1 MKLKL
6 FLFAPL
12 VLLVLAPSTLAEP
25 VQNEDKINKC
35 NQLIKDERSEE
46 ALKLALRLISQDKS
60 NRDAMLCEARAQ
72 SAMGQYRD
80 SISTLN
86 SALNLAK
93 QPLDRMITLTMLGNS
108 YKNLEMYPEAKTQYE
123 SILSLAQTQKNTG
136 FQRIALSLM
145 GSIDYLKNEYN
156 SALKSYLASLKYAA
170 NDNERADIY
179 SRISEIYKSTKN
191 LDSSIEYQIKA
202 LIAIAHYG
210 DLEKQAE
217 AGLTLGRLYAEAKQ
231 YKQAEQALNK
241 VLNLSIDN
249 EGPYFTVI
257 SYIEIIKVKLATNDY
272 LEASKLI
279 EKAKKVNQELG
290 DNKLNKD
297 IIELE
302 NKITP

>member
-6 FLFAPL
+6 FLLTPFA
-12 VLLVLAPSTLAEP
+12 LLILATNTFAESI
-25 VQNEDKINKC
+25 QNQDKISQC
-35 NQLIKDERSEE
+35 NQLIKDEKSEE
-46 ALKLALRLISQDKS
+46 ALKLALRLIAQEKT
-60 NRDAMLCEARAQ
+60 NREAMLCEARAQ
-72 SAMGQYRD
+72 GAMGQYRD

-108 YKNLEMYPEAKTQYE
+108 YKNLEMYPEAKAQYE
-123 SILSLAQTQKNTG
+123 NILLLAQTHKNTG
-136 FQRIALSLM
+136 FQRIALSLI
-145 GSIDYLKNEYN
+145 GSVEYLKYEYD

-191 LDSSIEYQIKA
+191 LDASIEYQIKA
-202 LIAIAHYG
+202 LIATGHYG

-231 YKQAEQALNK
+231 YKQAEQALYK

-257 SYIEIIKVKLATNDY
+257 SYMEIIKVKLATNNS
-272 LEASKLI
+272 LEAKDLI
-279 EKAKKVNQELG
+279 EKAKKVCHELG
-290 DNKLNKD
+290 DIKLNKD
-297 IIELE
+297 LIELE

>member
-6 FLFAPL
+6 FLFAPFA
-12 VLLVLAPSTLAEP
+12 LLMLTTNTLAESI
-25 VQNEDKINKC
+25 QNEDKINKC
-35 NQLIKDERSEE
+35 NQLIKDDKSEE
-46 ALKLALRLISQDKS
+46 ALRLALRLISQEKS
-60 NRDAMLCEARAQ
+60 NREAMLCEARAQ

-86 SALNLAK
+86 SALSLAK
-93 QPLDRMITLTMLGNS
+93 QPLDRMVTLTMLGNS
-108 YKNLEMYPEAKTQYE
+108 YKNLEMYTEAKTQYE
-123 SILSLAQTQKNTG
+123 SILSLAQTHKNMG
-136 FQRIALSLM
+136 FQRIAHSLI
-145 GSIDYLKNEYN
+145 GSIDYLKNEYD

-202 LIAIAHYG
+202 LIATAHYG

-231 YKQAEQALNK
+231 YKQAEKALNN

-249 EGPYFTVI
+249 DGPYFTVI
-257 SYIEIIKVKLATNDY
+257 SYMEIIKVKLATNDNF
-272 LEASKLI
+272 EARKLI

-290 DNKLNKD
+290 DIKLNKD

>member
-6 FLFAPL
+6 FLFAPFA
-12 VLLVLAPSTLAEP
+12 LLMLTTNTLAESI
-25 VQNEDKINKC
+25 QNEDKINQC
-35 NQLIKDERSEE
+35 NQFIKDDKSEE
-46 ALKLALRLISQDKS
+46 ALRLALRLISQEKS
-60 NRDAMLCEARAQ
+60 NREAMLCEARAQ

-86 SALNLAK
+86 SALSLAK
-93 QPLDRMITLTMLGNS
+93 QPLDRMVTLTMLGNS

-123 SILSLAQTQKNTG
+123 SILSLAQTHKNTG
-136 FQRIALSLM
+136 FKRIALSLI
-145 GSIDYLKNEYN
+145 GSIDYLKNEYD

-202 LIAIAHYG
+202 LIATAHYG

-231 YKQAEQALNK
+231 YKQAEQALNN

-257 SYIEIIKVKLATNDY
+257 SYMEIIKVKLATNDN
-272 LEASKLI
+272 LEARKLI

-290 DNKLNKD
+290 DIKLNKD

>member
-6 FLFAPL
+6 FLFAPFA
-12 VLLVLAPSTLAEP
+12 LLMLTTNTLAESI
-25 VQNEDKINKC
+25 QNEDKINKC
-35 NQLIKDERSEE
+35 NQLIKDDKSEE
-46 ALKLALRLISQDKS
+46 ALRLALRLISQEKS
-60 NRDAMLCEARAQ
+60 NREAMLCEARAQ

-86 SALNLAK
+86 SALSLAK
-93 QPLDRMITLTMLGNS
+93 QPLDRMVTLTMLGNS
-108 YKNLEMYPEAKTQYE
+108 YKNLEMYTEAKTQYE
-123 SILSLAQTQKNTG
+123 SILSLAQTHKNMG
-136 FQRIALSLM
+136 FQRIAHSLI
-145 GSIDYLKNEYN
+145 GSIDYLKNEYD

-202 LIAIAHYG
+202 LIATAHYG

-231 YKQAEQALNK
+231 YKQAEKALNN

-249 EGPYFTVI
+249 DGPYFTVI
-257 SYIEIIKVKLATNDY
+257 SYMEIIKVKLATNDN
-272 LEASKLI
+272 LEARMLI

-290 DNKLNKD
+290 DIKLNKD

>member
-6 FLFAPL
+6 FLFAPFA
-12 VLLVLAPSTLAEP
+12 LLMLTTNTLAESI
-25 VQNEDKINKC
+25 QNEDKINKC
-35 NQLIKDERSEE
+35 NQLIKDDKSEE
-46 ALKLALRLISQDKS
+46 ALRLALRLISQEKS

-86 SALNLAK
+86 SALSLAK
-93 QPLDRMITLTMLGNS
+93 QPLDRMVTLTMLGNS
-108 YKNLEMYPEAKTQYE
+108 YKNLEMYTEAKTQYE
-123 SILSLAQTQKNTG
+123 SILSLAQTHKNMG
-136 FQRIALSLM
+136 FQRIAHSLI
-145 GSIDYLKNEYN
+145 GSIDYLKNEYD

-202 LIAIAHYG
+202 LIATAHYG

-231 YKQAEQALNK
+231 YKQAEQALNN
-241 VLNLSIDN
+241 VLNLSINN

-257 SYIEIIKVKLATNDY
+257 SYMEIIKVKLATNDN
-272 LEASKLI
+272 LEARKLI

-290 DNKLNKD
+290 DIKLNKD

-302 NKITP
+302 KKIPL

>member
-1 MKLKL
+1 
-6 FLFAPL
+6 
-12 VLLVLAPSTLAEP
+12 
-25 VQNEDKINKC
+25 
-35 NQLIKDERSEE
+35 
-46 ALKLALRLISQDKS
+46 
-60 NRDAMLCEARAQ
+60 MLCEARAQ
-72 SAMGQYRD
+72 STMGQYRD

-86 SALNLAK
+86 SALSLAK
-93 QPLDRMITLTMLGNS
+93 QPLDRMITLTMLGSS
-108 YKNLEMYPEAKTQYE
+108 YKNLEMYPEAKAQYE
-123 SILSLAQTQKNTG
+123 SILLLAQTNKNTG
-136 FQRIALSLM
+136 FQRIAHSLM
-145 GSIDYLKNEYN
+145 GSIEYLKNDYD

-191 LDSSIEYQIKA
+191 LDASIEYQIKA
-202 LIAIAHYG
+202 LIATAHYG

-231 YKQAEQALNK
+231 YKQAEKALNN

-249 EGPYFTVI
+249 DGPYFTVI
-257 SYIEIIKVKLATNDY
+257 SYMEIIKVKLATNDN
-272 LEASKLI
+272 LEARKLI

-290 DNKLNKD
+290 DIKLNKD

>member
-6 FLFAPL
+6 FLLTPL
-12 VLLVLAPSTLAEP
+12 ALLILATNTLAEP
-25 VQNEDKINKC
+25 IQIQDKINQC
-35 NQLIKDERSEE
+35 NQLIKDEKSEE
-46 ALKLALRLISQDKS
+46 ALKLALRLIAQEKN
-60 NRDAMLCEARAQ
+60 NREAMLCEARAQ
-72 SAMGQYRD
+72 STMGQYRD

-86 SALNLAK
+86 SALSLAK

-108 YKNLEMYPEAKTQYE
+108 YKNLEMYPEAKAQYE
-123 SILSLAQTQKNTG
+123 SILLLAQTHKNTG
-136 FQRIALSLM
+136 FQRIAHSLM
-145 GSIDYLKNEYN
+145 GSIEYLKNEYD

-191 LDSSIEYQIKA
+191 LDASIEYQIKA
-202 LIAIAHYG
+202 LIATAHYG

-231 YKQAEQALNK
+231 YKQAEQALYK

-257 SYIEIIKVKLATNDY
+257 SYIEIIKLKLATNDNH
-272 LEASKLI
+272 EARQLI

-302 NKITP
+302 KKIPL